1 MFDLIRFGF
10 LRGSPLTSPCA
21 VAGRDAAFKGFG
33 SRQDGCRIPECFAE
47 ATFIDFWEVEPCP
60 FLEER
65 LEYLAVSE
73 AESVLQLTGREAS
86 SVD

>member
-1 MFDLIRFGF
+1 MVFILAASVGAVSRFTIPWSSLSLRDSIVVFDLIRFGF

-47 ATFIDFWEVEPCP
+47 ATF
-60 FLEER
+60 
-65 LEYLAVSE
+65 
-73 AESVLQLTGREAS
+73 
-86 SVD
+86 